1 MFLLFVTFV
10 LNCLL
15 GKDTQHHNSHSDTF
29 QMNGIQMEEVSK
41 LKEELEEW
49 KSKHELLQGQL
60 REKDSVIE
68 KLVSTVSAQ
77 RDATSKSVF
86 KFNFP

>member
-1 MFLLFVTFV
+1 
-10 LNCLL
+10 
-15 GKDTQHHNSHSDTF
+15 
-29 QMNGIQMEEVSK
+29 MNGIQMEEVSK
-41 LKEELEEW
+41 LKEELDEW

-68 KLVSTVSAQ
+68 KLVSKIGKKNCVSAQ
-77 RDATSKSVF
+77 CDVTSNSVF